1 MKLVVQVMPSN
12 KFWSR
17 LIKTKFETLVAIC
30 DEELIGKEI
39 KIEKN
44 FNTFVSERFY
54 KEKLIDEKEALDLME
69 RATIGN
75 LLGERIIKLAIEK
88 NIISPES
95 VILIGGIPHAQ
106 FIKI

>member
-1 MKLVVQVMPSN
+1 MPSN

-17 LIKTKFETLVAIC
+17 LIKTRFETLVAIC

-44 FNTFVSERFY
+44 FSTSASERFY

-69 RATIGN
+69 KATIGN

-88 NIISPES
+88 NIISPEG

-106 FIKI
+106 FVKI

>member
-1 MKLVVQVMPSN
+1 MPSN

-17 LIKTKFETLVAIC
+17 LIKTRFETLVAIC

-44 FNTFVSERFY
+44 FSTSVSERFY

-69 RATIGN
+69 KATIGN

-88 NIISPES
+88 NIISPEG

-106 FIKI
+106 FVKI

>member
-1 MKLVVQVMPSN
+1 MSAN
-12 KFWSR
+12 KFWSK
-17 LIKTKFETLVAIC
+17 LIKTKFETLIAIC

-44 FNTFVSERFY
+44 FSTSVNERFY
-54 KEKLIDEKEALDLME
+54 KEKLIDEKEALELME
-69 RATIGN
+69 KATIGN

-88 NIISPES
+88 NIISPEG

-106 FIKI
+106 FVKI

>member
-1 MKLVVQVMPSN
+1 MLVVQGMPSN
-12 KFWSR
+12 RFWSK

-30 DEELIGKEI
+30 DEELVGKEI
-39 KIEKN
+39 KIERN
-44 FNTFVSERFY
+44 FKTFVSERFY
-54 KEKLIDEKEALDLME
+54 KEKLIDDKEALKLME
-69 RATIGN
+69 EATIGN
-75 LLGERIIKLAIEK
+75 LLGERIIKLAIEN

>member
-1 MKLVVQVMPSN
+1 MLAVQGMQSS
-12 KFWSR
+12 KFWSKLVR
-17 LIKTKFETLVAIC
+17 TKFDVLVAIC
-30 DEELIGKEI
+30 DEELIGKKI

-44 FNTFVSERFY
+44 FSVVVNERFY
-54 KEKLIDEKEALDLME
+54 KEKLIDEKEALKLME
-69 RATIGN
+69 EATIGN

-106 FIKI
+106 FIKV